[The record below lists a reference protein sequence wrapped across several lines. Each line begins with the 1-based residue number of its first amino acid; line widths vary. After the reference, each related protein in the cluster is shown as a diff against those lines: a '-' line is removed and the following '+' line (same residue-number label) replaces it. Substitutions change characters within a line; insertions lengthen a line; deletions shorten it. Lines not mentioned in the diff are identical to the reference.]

1 MPVVREIMRDEAF
14 LSQKAELAT
23 LEDLPVAQDLLDT
36 LTAHKDGCVGM
47 AANMIG
53 VCKRIIVFDN
63 DGTYMVMLNP
73 EVIKKSGP
81 YEAEEGC
88 LSLTGIRKTKRWQS
102 IKVQYQNEQF
112 QTRFKTFTGWTAQI
126 IQHEIDHCEG
136 VLI

>member
-1 MPVVREIMRDEAF
+1 MVREIMRDEAF
-14 LSQKAELAT
+14 LSQKAEPAT

-53 VCKRIIVFDN
+53 VCKRIIVFSN
-63 DGTYMVMLNP
+63 EGKYTVMFNP
-73 EVIKKSGP
+73 EIIKKSGS

-88 LSLTGIRKTKRWQS
+88 LSLTGIRKAKRWQS

-112 QTRFKTFTGWTAQI
+112 QIRFKTFTGWTAQI